1 MDLSPATRRLVRP
14 AGAAALIAALAV
26 LVLPRLAAAQAATD
40 STTLLW
46 TAPGDDGTVGR
57 ASTYSL
63 RYRTAAIAGT
73 DTLSWWNAAASV
85 TNMPLPGVTGVTDSV
100 VVRALDPTKTY
111 YFILRTADEVPN
123 WSGFSNLAVKLPRA
137 DTIPPAAVTD
147 LRGAPPAPAISRP
160 ANPARA
166 RPGGGR

>member
-1 MDLSPATRRLVRP
+1 MDLSPATRRVVRP

-26 LVLPRLAAAQAATD
+26 LALPRLAAAQAATD

-57 ASTYSL
+57 ASAYSL
-63 RYRTAAIAGT
+63 RYRAAAITGT
-73 DTLSWWNAAASV
+73 DTLSWWNLAASV
-85 TNMPLPGVTGVTDSV
+85 TNMPLPAVAGLTDSV
-100 VVRALDPTKTY
+100 VVRGLDPTKTY

-123 WSGFSNLAVKLPRA
+123 WSGYSNVAVKLPRA

-147 LRGAPPAPAISRP
+147 LRGAPPPAAISRP
-160 ANPARA
+160 ANPASG
-166 RPGGGR
+166 RPGGNR